1 MMITLTHL
9 NGESFI
15 LNADYIET
23 LESKPDTVITLFNGK
38 KYLVKETVE
47 EVVKLVIEYK
57 RKVKNDILTLPKEDE

>member
-23 LESKPDTVITLFNGK
+23 LESRPDTVITLFNGK

-47 EVVKLVIEYK
+47 DVVKLVIEYK
-57 RKVKNDILTLPKEDE
+57 RKVRSDLLNLPKEDE